1 MQLEPLFRE
10 PHAARARLV
19 ALCSVDLK
27 SQGASNV
34 GDEMTE
40 VSQAL
45 GEFALEKDG
54 LILFFSPYSVDY
66 SRNGYAVHVG
76 WRAPE
81 PLLSERVRLLMKL
94 C

>member
-40 VSQAL
+40 VS
-45 GEFALEKDG
+45 
-54 LILFFSPYSVDY
+54 
-66 SRNGYAVHVG
+66 RNGYAVHVG